1 MEQETR
7 REASQL
13 IATRKKGATRRMK
26 RIARVIG
33 VVCALSLAGGIA
45 RAQDE
50 AAPSPAVTTTS
61 QSAQQQIGE
70 LHARLQQLEAQLQQT
85 QQSQEETA
93 KGLEETQKA
102 QKKLAAGER
111 VKFSGY
117 VQSQFTSDE
126 AASPETDFRVRRA
139 RLKIEAPV
147 TDLAGLTLQIDATK
161 KVELKD
167 AYVDLGRK
175 QDLWRFRMGQSKIPF
190 MYEVLESSSRRLSP
204 ERTALA
210 RTLFDGERD
219 IGAWVHFK
227 NALGDGVPGTTL
239 DIGAMSGNGPNAS
252 DNNNTK
258 DLVARLRFP
267 ISRKPVDKNT
277 EADSIYLGYLT
288 GELTDGEGLT
298 TDKHLFGGGISRTW
312 GPVWLRGEAIWGE
325 NLGKDISGWYARLA
339 YQLERAPG
347 TLFVRYERF
356 DEDRDTPNTDYK
368 NVTVGYEHKL
378 DDKTRVILAHDL
390 RDPDPGHSDFSKT
403 DGGLTTLRVQV
414 KY

>member
-70 LHARLQQLEAQLQQT
+70 LRARLQQLEAQLQQT

-117 VQSQFTSDE
+117 VQSQFTSDQ

-161 KVELKD
+161 KVETKD
-167 AYVDLGRK
+167 AYLDLGRK
-175 QDLWRFRMGQSKIPF
+175 QDLWRFRMGQAKVPF

-219 IGAWVHFK
+219 IGAWLHVK
-227 NALGDGVPGTTL
+227 NALGDGVPGATL

-252 DNNNTK
+252 DNNDTK
-258 DLVARLRFP
+258 DVVARLRFP

-277 EADSIYLGYLT
+277 EADSLYLGYLT
-288 GELTDGEGLT
+288 GEFTDDEGMT
-298 TDKHLFGGGISRTW
+298 TDKRFFGGGISRVW
-312 GPVWLRGEAIWGE
+312 GPVWFRGEAISGRH
-325 NLGKDISGWYARLA
+325 LGKDILGWYGRLA
-339 YQLERAPG
+339 YQLPRTPG
-347 TLFVRYERF
+347 TLFARCERF
-356 DEDRDTPNTDYK
+356 DEDRDTPNTDFK
-368 NVTVGYEHKL
+368 GVTVGYEHQL
-378 DDKTRVILAHDL
+378 DAKTRLVVAHEF
-390 RDPDPGHSDFSKT
+390 RHPDTGYSNFAKT
-403 DGGLTTLRVQV
+403 DGGLTTLRLQV